1 MCQAISEL
9 TCRQFNKALRLSPL
23 FAVLATDHVLTV
35 GDCITNF
42 TSSSTILVVSK
53 QYPCRVGSNEK
64 YQRQRRST

>member
-35 GDCITNF
+35 GDCIT
-42 TSSSTILVVSK
+42 ILHEFIDYFSGFK
-53 QYPCRVGSNEK
+53 AIPLQSW
-64 YQRQRRST
+64 